1 MSNPKPG
8 PKEDA
13 FALVKPSSFSLV
25 IMLSKKKKTD
35 FNKYSKCLTTL
46 LEKAYKDTDCEILLP
61 SSDEHASRGK
71 CLENGQRNPHNI
83 WLVVGEAKLE
93 KYTELNDV
101 SNTPATFF
109 F

>member
-1 MSNPKPG
+1 M
-8 PKEDA
+8 
-13 FALVKPSSFSLV
+13 
-25 IMLSKKKKTD
+25 
-35 FNKYSKCLTTL
+35 
-46 LEKAYKDTDCEILLP
+46 EKAYKDIDCEILLP

-93 KYTELNDV
+93 KYTELNDF

-109 F
+109 FLVLHFLKWKQIFPLIGI